1 MEYFKIKQAVI
12 DQKAE
17 LENVFL
23 SEKIIPR
30 ENLEIY
36 GKLLDSDQIKVITGP
51 RRAGKSIFCLQ
62 LLQGREFAYI
72 NFDDENLAGLKVE
85 DLNICSSM
93 RFRTSRDGNFSS
105 TV

>member
-1 MEYFKIKQAVI
+1 MDYLRIRQAVI
-12 DQKAE
+12 DQKDE

-51 RRAGKSIFCLQ
+51 RRAGSRFCAEKRAG
-62 LLQGREFAYI
+62 GRRT
-72 NFDDENLAGLKVE
+72 DPGMLGPGGLR
-85 DLNICSSM
+85 C
-93 RFRTSRDGNFSS
+93 
-105 TV
+105 